1 MARHQSFRA
10 VDGAIIRATTCPPGL
25 ALPAWPDLDS
35 SDISRI
41 TGWIREAWLLPG
53 IADVVTVASPDLAA
67 ALAAICAD
75 PAAPRP
81 VRQVRRVAES
91 LMRYLLRWASRATPF
106 GLFAGVA
113 PVALGPA
120 ALVRFGDRHMTVIRP
135 GGTWVTDTVTALEAT
150 PELLRQLS
158 VMASNLGFAR
168 GGDWVLPCQPGRD
181 GGQVSEVSVRA
192 TAAVR
197 MVLQETVTPVLFSDL
212 LAKLAAES
220 PQTPPDVV
228 EGMLA
233 GLVRLRVLLTSLW
246 PPMTETDPIAY
257 LSGQVG
263 EVRPAVVS
271 GFDPGARQA
280 VGVRL
285 DCDVA
290 LPPTV
295 IVEAERAAAILVRLA
310 PPRPA
315 WAAYHAAFTDRYG
328 PGALVGVVELVDP
341 DRGLGYPAGF
351 RGSLFRS
358 DPPAIGR
365 DTALAAIA
373 QKAALDGCAE
383 EILDEGL
390 LDSLEAN
397 RDTGTVPHTELR
409 FTVSAPTPAA
419 LDAGDFTLTVVSASR
434 HAGTSVGRFLHLLAE
449 PDRDSIMRA
458 YQELPVS
465 TAGAIAVQISS
476 PPLTARTDLLARA
489 PQVLPV
495 LSLGEHRRLG
505 GQDIDLADLAVTA
518 DASRLILVSRS
529 RGRAV
534 EPLIFSAA
542 DLRHRAHPLA
552 RFLCEVSTATAA
564 PCTPL
569 HWGPLAGRLP
579 FLPRVRAGRI
589 ILSPARWNLT
599 SADLPAA
606 STGSNGEW
614 DRQFSQFRRSR
625 RIPDAVRL
633 GDDDVLLR
641 LDLTDPGHLT
651 LLRRHL
657 NRAGTAALAED
668 GGDFGWIGG
677 RAHEIVVPLASQA
690 PPRPLARTVRPGRA
704 WHGPGHLPG
713 ASPWIQASL
722 SGHPGRHTEL
732 LTEWLPD
739 LLGRWAHGPVG
750 GWWFIRSRT
759 PAPHLRIRLPLHD
772 PGAYGPAARTLGEWA
787 RAVCDA
793 GLLADVSLG
802 TYRPETGRYGT
813 GPAMAAAEAVFAADS
828 AYAVEYLR
836 TAASAEAATA
846 AGMISLANA
855 FCGDAA
861 PVWLAGHLDHGGGPA
876 LDRSVLAQVLQPS
889 AVPPGLAG
897 RRRSAVAAYRALL
910 HDDEAD
916 IVLADLL
923 HLHHARM
930 IGTDAGSERRCLRL
944 ARAAAQ
950 NLIARGRSRTSTT
963 CSSGPAPA
971 PTA

>member
-1 MARHQSFRA
+1 MARHPGFRA
-10 VDGAIIRATTCPPGL
+10 VDGVVIRATTCPPGL
-25 ALPAWPDLDS
+25 AFPPWPDLDS

-41 TGWIREAWLLPG
+41 AGWIREVWLLPE
-53 IADVVTVASPDLAA
+53 VAGVINAASTDLAV

-75 PAAPRP
+75 PALPRP
-81 VRQVRRVAES
+81 ARQVRRTAES

-120 ALVRFGDRHMTVIRP
+120 ALVRFGDRHMTVTRP
-135 GGTWVTDTVTALEAT
+135 GGTWVTDTVTALETA
-150 PELLRQLS
+150 PELLRQLP

-168 GGDWVLPCQPGRD
+168 GGDWVLPCQPGD
-181 GGQVSEVSVRA
+181 SQVSEVSVRA

-197 MVLQETVTPVLFSDL
+197 MVLQETRTPVLFSGL
-212 LAKLAAES
+212 LAKLAAEF
-220 PQTPPDVV
+220 PQAAPDVI

-246 PPMTETDPIAY
+246 PPMTETDPVAY
-257 LSGQVG
+257 LSSQVG
-263 EVRPAVVS
+263 EARPAAVS
-271 GFDPGARQA
+271 SLDPGTCQA

-290 LPPTV
+290 LPPAV
-295 IVEAERAAAILVRLA
+295 VREAEKAAAILVRLA

-351 RGSLFRS
+351 RDSLFRS
-358 DPPAIGR
+358 DPLTTSR
-365 DTALAAIA
+365 DTTLTAIA

-383 EILDEGL
+383 VVLDEDL
-390 LDSLEAN
+390 LKNLETN
-397 RDTGTVPHTELR
+397 RDSGTVPHSELR
-409 FTVSAPTPAA
+409 VTVSAPTLSA
-419 LDAGDFTLTVVSASR
+419 LDAGNFTLTVVSASR
-434 HAGTSVGRFLHLLAE
+434 HAGTTVGRFLHLLAE
-449 PDRDSIMRA
+449 PDRDRIVQA
-458 YQELPVS
+458 YQGLPVS
-465 TAGAIAVQISS
+465 TAEAIAVQVSS

-489 PQVLPV
+489 PQVLPIV
-495 LSLGEHRRLG
+495 SLGEHRPPG
-505 GQDIDLADLAVTA
+505 GQGVDLADLAVTA

-529 RGRAV
+529 LGRAV
-534 EPLIFSAA
+534 EPLIFSAV

-552 RFLCEVSTATAA
+552 RFLCEVSTGTAA

-569 HWGPLAGRLP
+569 YWGPLASRLP

-589 ILSPARWNLT
+589 ILSPARWNLAI
-599 SADLPAA
+599 ADLPDRVA
-606 STGSNGEW
+606 SPGDWN
-614 DRQFSQFRRSR
+614 RQFGQFRRSR

-641 LDLTDPGHLT
+641 IDLTDPSHLA
-651 LLRRHL
+651 LLRRRL

-668 GGDFGWIGG
+668 SGDFGWIGG
-677 RAHEIVVPLASQA
+677 RAHEIVVPLASRT
-690 PPRPLARTVRPGRA
+690 PPRPLARTARPGRA

-732 LTEWLPD
+732 LTAWLPD
-739 LLGRWAHGPVG
+739 LLEQWAHGPADR
-750 GWWFIRSRT
+750 WWFIRSRT
-759 PAPHLRIRLPLHD
+759 PAPHLRIRLPLHH

-793 GLLADVSLG
+793 GLLADFTLG

-813 GPAMAAAEAVFAADS
+813 GLAMAAAEAVFAADS
-828 AYAVEYLR
+828 AYAAECLR
-836 TAASAEAATA
+836 TAASLEAATA
-846 AGMISLANA
+846 AGMIGLADA
-855 FCGDAA
+855 FCGEAA
-861 PVWLAGHLDHGGGPA
+861 PAWLAGHLDHGGGPA
-876 LDRSVLAQVLQPS
+876 LDRSALAQVLQPPAIPS
-889 AVPPGLAG
+889 GLAG

-910 HDDEAD
+910 HDAEAD
-916 IVLADLL
+916 IVLTDLL

-930 IGTDAGSERRCLRL
+930 IGIDAGSERRCLRL
-944 ARAAAQ
+944 TRAAAQ
-950 NLIARGRSRTSTT
+950 NLIARGRSRSSTT

-971 PTA
+971 PTP